1 MSNIYAGIELGTDSI
16 KVIVMEKMADQ
27 YHVLSSACC
36 PSLGIKNSYV
46 VDIKSAANAVKKA
59 IKTASDMLGI
69 KIGKVIACVPPTHC
83 RMDIVV
89 GEVEVMNSKGIT
101 GEDVSNVLNEAMKDQ
116 DFSEYE
122 LVTAMP
128 ISFKLDEEDNIKD
141 PKGKKGDVLGAK
153 IVIATMPKE
162 ELYRFLEVL
171 KLSGVEVVDIA
182 FTSTGDYYAIKNNRY
197 DNIVG
202 AIVNIGEAT
211 TNIAVYNK
219 GIQIKNSVIPV
230 GSCHVDKDVSYIF
243 KINEDVAKRLKETFA
258 VSMSSYADATDIIE
272 LKNNKGEFKEISQ
285 VGVSKVVEARVR
297 EILKLA
303 KNEIKNLT
311 NREISYIIITGGLS
325 ELAGFVYLVD
335 EQFGAMAKVCNIST
349 MGLRHNKYS
358 SVYGVVKYFD
368 DKLTLRG
375 KSYNMIDSEEFDDLI
390 SSQQKLVNN
399 DNIIGKVFGHFFDS

>member
-46 VDIKSAANAVKKA
+46 VDIKSAANSVKKA
-59 IKTASDMLGI
+59 VKAASDMLGI

-128 ISFKLDEEDNIKD
+128 ISFKVDEEDNIKD
-141 PKGKKGDVLGAK
+141 PKGKNGDVLGAK

-171 KLSGVEVVDIA
+171 KLAGIEVVDIA

-202 AIVNIGEAT
+202 AIVNIGEVT
-211 TNIAVYNK
+211 TNIAIYNK

-243 KINEDVAKRLKETFA
+243 KINEDIAKRLKETFA
-258 VSMSSYADATDIIE
+258 VSMGSYADATDTIE
-272 LKNNKGEFKEISQ
+272 LKNNRGELKEISQ

-368 DKLTLRG
+368 DKLALRG
-375 KSYNMIDSEEFDDLI
+375 KSYNMINSEEFDDLI
-390 SSQQKLVNN
+390 SSQQKLINN

>member
-1 MSNIYAGIELGTDSI
+1 
-16 KVIVMEKMADQ
+16 
-27 YHVLSSACC
+27 
-36 PSLGIKNSYV
+36 
-46 VDIKSAANAVKKA
+46 
-59 IKTASDMLGI
+59 
-69 KIGKVIACVPPTHC
+69 
-83 RMDIVV
+83 
-89 GEVEVMNSKGIT
+89 
-101 GEDVSNVLNEAMKDQ
+101 
-116 DFSEYE
+116 
-122 LVTAMP
+122 MP
-128 ISFKLDEEDNIKD
+128 ISFKVDEEDNIKD
-141 PKGKKGDVLGAK
+141 PKGKNGDVLGAK

-171 KLSGVEVVDIA
+171 KLAGIEVVDIA

-202 AIVNIGEAT
+202 AIVNIGEVT

-230 GSCHVDKDVSYIF
+230 GSCHVDKDISYIF
-243 KINEDVAKRLKETFA
+243 KINEDIAKRLKETFA
-258 VSMSSYADATDIIE
+258 VSMGSYADATDTIE
-272 LKNNKGEFKEISQ
+272 LKNNRGELKEISQ

-368 DKLTLRG
+368 DKLALRG
-375 KSYNMIDSEEFDDLI
+375 KSYNMINSEEFDDLI
-390 SSQQKLVNN
+390 SSQQKLINN

>member
-46 VDIKSAANAVKKA
+46 VDIKSAANSVKKA
-59 IKTASDMLGI
+59 VKAASDMLGI

-128 ISFKLDEEDNIKD
+128 ISFKVDEEDNIKD
-141 PKGKKGDVLGAK
+141 PKGKNGDVLGAK

-171 KLSGVEVVDIA
+171 KLAGIEVVDIA

-202 AIVNIGEAT
+202 AIVNIGEVT

-243 KINEDVAKRLKETFA
+243 KINEDIAKRLKETFA
-258 VSMSSYADATDIIE
+258 VSMGSYADATDTIE
-272 LKNNKGEFKEISQ
+272 LKNNRGELKEISQ

-368 DKLTLRG
+368 DKLALRG
-375 KSYNMIDSEEFDDLI
+375 KSYNMINSEEFDDLI
-390 SSQQKLVNN
+390 SSQQKLINN